1 MFLMVLAMT
10 ILRFGYLKKV
20 NTIEFSVHG
29 PEKLE
34 ALDDL
39 ERKWMKSL
47 EENLDIDWIKK
58 MNLEELDDEELE
70 KEYGQFF

>member
-1 MFLMVLAMT
+1 MT
-10 ILRFGYLKKV
+10 YKEYLKKV
-20 NTIEFSVHG
+20 NTIEFAVHG

-34 ALDDL
+34 ALDEL
-39 ERKWMKSL
+39 EREWMESL
-47 EENLDIDWIKK
+47 KENLDIDWIKK

>member
-1 MFLMVLAMT
+1 MT
-10 ILRFGYLKKV
+10 YKEYLKKV
-20 NTIEFSVHG
+20 RTIEFAVKG
-29 PEKLE
+29 PERDI

-70 KEYGQFF
+70 NEYGQFF

>member
-1 MFLMVLAMT
+1 MKYKE
-10 ILRFGYLKKV
+10 YLKKV
-20 NTIEFSVHG
+20 NTIEFAVHG
-29 PEKLE
+29 PEKDV

-39 ERKWMKSL
+39 EREWMESL

-70 KEYGQFF
+70 AEYGQFF

>member
-1 MFLMVLAMT
+1 MT
-10 ILRFGYLKKV
+10 YKEYLKKV

-29 PEKLE
+29 REKLE

-70 KEYGQFF
+70 NEYGQFF